1 MPSAHSP
8 ANTGT
13 TIYESLAERLRES
26 IRSGNYAPGQLL
38 GSEHDL
44 ARKESISRMTVRRAS
59 ELLINEGL
67 LERRPGKGLYVRSTS
82 RPATVG
88 GAIQVIVGNLIWEPA
103 LEMSRG
109 VQSAARVDG
118 VHVQLYDAHGD
129 FDQDLSL
136 VEQLPT
142 SGTRGAVIV
151 SCHSPRF
158 SQAICRLQAQ
168 NFPFVLLDHRMHDI
182 EVSSVTADNYDGGFQ
197 IGKLLTEAGH
207 RNIAFIGDLV
217 AATVQDRLAGL
228 RDAVGDAGIAFR
240 RTMVMDLV
248 AGLDRFGDW
257 TEGVNE
263 AVNKLLAADEKPTAI
278 FCSCDAVARLAYKAL
293 ATHGLSVPDDIS
305 IAGYDDDPLAEWL
318 APKLTSVRQPFMKMG
333 EAAMELLRER
343 IAKPDA
349 PVVMKTLPVELVK
362 RDSIAPPKR
371 R

>member
-1 MPSAHSP
+1 MPPVNSP
-8 ANTGT
+8 SSTGT
-13 TIYESLAERLRES
+13 TIYESLAERLRAE

-67 LERRPGKGLYVRSTS
+67 LERRPGKGLYVRQPVRAVT
-82 RPATVG
+82 TG
-88 GAIQVIVGNLIWEPA
+88 GAVQVIVGNLMWEPS
-103 LEMSRG
+103 LEMARG
-109 VQSAARVDG
+109 VQTAARADG

-129 FDQDLSL
+129 FEQDLSL

-168 NFPFVLLDHRMHDI
+168 GFPFVLLDHRMHDI
-182 EVSSVTADNYDGGFQ
+182 EVSSVTADNYDGGYQ
-197 IGKLLTEAGH
+197 IGKLLTGAGH
-207 RNIAFIGDLV
+207 ERIAFIGDLV

-228 RDAVGDAGIAFR
+228 RDAVGDAGVPFR
-240 RTMVMDLV
+240 RTMVYDLV

-257 TEGVNE
+257 SENVNEGVR
-263 AVNKLLAADEKPTAI
+263 KLFAADEKPTAI
-278 FCSCDAVARLAYKAL
+278 FCSCDAVARLAYKSL
-293 ATHGLSVPDDIS
+293 ADLGLKVPDDVS

-318 APKLTSVRQPFMKMG
+318 SPKLTSVRQPFMKMG

-343 IAKPDA
+343 IANPEA
-349 PVVMKTLPVELVK
+349 PVQLKALPVELVK
-362 RDSIAPPKR
+362 RDSIKPPR
-371 R
+371 Q

>member
-1 MPSAHSP
+1 MSP
-8 ANTGT
+8 VHTPTNTGT
-13 TIYESLAERLRES
+13 TIYESLAERLRAA

-67 LERRPGKGLYVRSTS
+67 LERRPGKGLYVRTPV
-82 RPATVG
+82 RTPVTG
-88 GAIQVIVGNLIWEPA
+88 GAVQVIVGNLMWEPT

-109 VQSAARVDG
+109 VQAAARNDNI
-118 VHVQLYDAHGD
+118 HVQLYDAHGD
-129 FDQDLSL
+129 FEQDLSL

-182 EVSSVTADNYDGGFQ
+182 EVSSVTADNYDGGYQ
-197 IGKLLTEAGH
+197 IGKLLTAAGH
-207 RNIAFIGDLV
+207 EKIAFIGDLV

-240 RTMVMDLV
+240 RSMVYDLV

-257 TEGVNE
+257 SENVNEGVR
-263 AVNKLLAADEKPTAI
+263 KLFAASEKPTAI
-278 FCSCDAVARLAYKAL
+278 FCSCDAVARLAYRSL
-293 ATHGLSVPDDIS
+293 SDLGLKVPDDVS
-305 IAGYDDDPLAEWL
+305 VAGYDDDPRAEWL
-318 APKLTSVRQPFMKMG
+318 TPKLTSVRQPFLKMG
-333 EAAMELLRER
+333 EAAMDLLRER
-343 IAKPDA
+343 MSNPTA
-349 PVVMKTLPVELVK
+349 PVSLKALPVELVQ
-362 RDSIAPPKR
+362 RDSIQPPKR
-371 R
+371 